1 MKNMNSNAA
10 ENKLHKYPLPVKLE
24 EMNRMPGQEE
34 RGRRTRSSKVFSLG
48 RGLYQA
54 VMYPEPVHFMNKKTG
69 ELQEIDNTLVPVTD
83 NAGSVYLTNRC
94 NDEMKVEF
102 HNAQDAAMI
111 LLQNEDGRL
120 LGWKLE
126 DAQEVQPHIVA
137 HAQVQHS
144 DKDLRRNVLDQLDG
158 EVVYENIY
166 PDVNL
171 NCSVQSLHFKDYFT
185 FNTAESIRPL
195 SFLLSMPDMIPEK
208 QPDGSIQIIA
218 PTGEIAFTLPCPFMQ
233 DAAIEANFGSV
244 DVNVTPTEEAF
255 TWRVT
260 YVPDM
265 EWMQS
270 AQFPIILD
278 PAVITKDHSTA
289 IEDNFVTSKK
299 TTTVQLYN
307 ATNMIVSY
315 NHSTW
320 GTSRSYIKFLPS
332 DLPTIDSSY
341 YITKATFS
349 VKTKT
354 APTAKASIY
363 LKEVLGDWS
372 SRTITYANAPALA
385 DKPLDYQYMET
396 NNTWYNYDISNL
408 VRKWYDGQNYG
419 FALEANTSTYINLF
433 TSDHVYYKPYVTINY
448 VSLAGLEDY
457 LVYEDQN
464 VGRAGVG
471 HVNLYNGNLIFER
484 QDTSC
489 EGNRMPVS
497 VGHFYNSCYRNVT
510 DFGVGAGWKMNIQ
523 QTLHKETLTDSS
535 GSTTFY
541 VYMDADGTRHHFK
554 KTSGE
559 WKDQSGLDM
568 TLTIS
573 GSTVTISDKGH
584 NTMTFDLPTE
594 EFADNYANVMM
605 LKTMSDACGN
615 TMTVNANGRM
625 ISSVQDGIGRN
636 TVFANSN
643 NRVSTIYPP
652 GYEESGA
659 CGFDYDANGRM
670 MHVWE
675 LSGQTG
681 TESMSYAYDENG
693 LLTSAT
699 NCDGLK
705 VTYEYYTVCEP
716 YRVKRVRIT
725 GGNLCAYDRT
735 YEYKDCLTVVTDNLS
750 GKKLFYHFNDYGN
763 CVSVND
769 QLGYACFAKYSDSN
783 PVNHP
788 ETISK
793 MQRAVV
799 NFLAGHNMEAAGSWT
814 NANLS
819 GSGSYSY
826 AADAY
831 YMGSQS
837 LKMAKTSASGLM
849 TSFQTV
855 TLPKGKTYTFS
866 AFFKTLSNALAQL
879 RVTYKDNTG
888 ADVSVDSMTQSNTAA
903 WDRLSVNFTLPAD
916 STSDAVTVRL
926 MAAGGTGT
934 VWFDCAQLEEGPVA
948 NSYNMLI
955 NGDFTLNADAHP
967 TGWSKN
973 SSNTSKDI
981 VYTSCTGTKP
991 EGLSTNTM
999 RMYGTGRTKYAGIYQ
1014 DLPISGSKGDVFVA
1028 GGWSMNFSKPRK
1040 GENFRYNIRVAFL
1053 KSGTTTRVNSDSIEW
1068 SEEWTDWQ
1076 FAAGPVVA
1084 PCDYTS
1090 IRYNVDYERNINYAE
1105 FNGLFLHKEE
1115 FGETYVYDSKGNILS
1130 SKDAASLQDGA
1141 TYDSF
1146 DNILTYYQPGR
1157 SSSVKTTMEWG
1168 STDAEKKKHLLRKS
1182 TSPLGTISEYTYD
1195 ANGNCLTTK
1204 TGDGTSFMQ
1213 TSTAYDTN
1221 GNHVT
1226 AQTDARGKTV
1236 SRVVNTSKDTLT
1248 SITDPRGQ
1256 TVSYTYDQNRKVTK
1270 TATTVD
1276 GKEYTNKYT
1285 YTKDK
1290 LTQVKH
1296 NTSADASG
1304 DVAYNF
1310 EYDTLGRPTV
1320 VKVDNQVLSS
1330 TTYNADGTVQRVDYG
1345 NEDSVEYSYDE
1356 FKRIKGIRYTEDS
1369 EDRYTYEYGAN
1380 GQVAQ
1385 LTNKNLRTVTTSE
1398 YDAAGRPARI
1408 TRKHLDTGAHLYT
1421 GEVSYD
1427 KFNNLKTFKEQMG
1440 SERTAF
1446 AITFTHDN
1454 ENRPTLLNFG
1464 SSRQVAYVY
1473 DGLGRISRR
1482 TVNAGGT
1489 DVATTYSYLA
1499 GGHGTGSTTPLVETI
1514 TQSGAT
1520 LTYAYD
1526 DAGNITSVSD
1536 GSKTISYEYDLL
1548 GQLIRANDPYDTT
1561 AGTTGTTWKYA
1572 YDLGGN
1578 IQSKTA
1584 YAFTTG
1590 TVGTAIKTDVFTYG
1604 DANWKDKLTAF
1615 NGTTITYDAIGNP
1628 TNDSTWNYS
1637 WINGRRLRCMHKGE
1651 LGEQGYDEITF
1662 EYNENG
1668 LRTKKTRMYY
1678 DNATGDIGYKV
1689 TNYTL
1694 HGKNIVHMSD
1704 GSNDLHFFYDAQN
1717 KPAVVIFNGTAYA
1730 YLYNLQGD
1738 VIGLVDSNGTKM
1750 VSYSY
1755 DAWGKPISKTG
1766 TLASTLGTI
1775 QPFRYRGYVFD
1786 EETILYYMRS
1796 RYYDAAKQRFV
1807 NADSLYDNGD
1817 MLLNHNKYAYCN
1829 NKPVIHY
1836 DQDGNSHLVC
1846 ASLMSDSGGIS
1857 SSNDF
1862 ATYALPR
1869 TQAPFMQKNRQNPA
1883 KLTKIPRSYLLSCLD
1898 EIVRSNDWKYSPN
1911 SMCWKKVECVSI
1923 VRIIVQQ
1930 QSQQLCRSLPTTA
1943 DGMRTLCGIPNEHEN
1958 QIIAGMTLTPGMAVF
1973 TFDPTHLNANQ
1984 KSVSWYH
1991 MGVYVGNYVN
2001 PVTNEYIPNAVIHA
2015 ANPRAGIVVCSLSDS
2030 SFTHYAY
2037 MPFIDYGS

>member
-419 FALEANTSTYINLF
+419 FALEANTSTYVNLF

-510 DFGVGAGWKMNIQ
+510 NFGVGAGWKMNIQ

-568 TLTIS
+568 TLTIA

-643 NRVSTIYPP
+643 NRVSTIYSP

-681 TESMSYAYDENG
+681 TESMSYTYDENG

-1014 DLPISGSKGDVFVA
+1014 DLPVSGSKGDVFVA

-1146 DNILTYYQPGR
+1146 DNVLTYYQPGR

-1204 TGDGTSFMQ
+1204 TSDGTSFMQ
-1213 TSTAYDTN
+1213 TSTTYDAD

-1226 AQTDARGKTV
+1226 AQTDARGMVMSYVADT
-1236 SRVVNTSKDTLT
+1236 NLDTLT

-1256 TVSYTYDQNRKVTK
+1256 TFNYTYDKNRNVTK
-1270 TATTVD
+1270 TSAIID
-1276 GKEYTNKYT
+1276 GKEYINTYA

-1290 LTQVKH
+1290 LMRVKH
-1296 NTSADASG
+1296 NTSPDISG
-1304 DVAYNF
+1304 DVVYNF
-1310 EYDTLGRPTV
+1310 EYDALGRPTV
-1320 VKVDNQVLSS
+1320 VKIGSQKLSAS
-1330 TTYNADGTVQRVDYG
+1330 TYNTDGTVQRIDYG
-1345 NEDSVEYSYDE
+1345 NADFVQNSYDT
-1356 FKRIKGIRYTEDS
+1356 FGRLTGVRYRLDNN
-1369 EDRYTYEYGAN
+1369 DRYTFEYGAN
-1380 GQVAQ
+1380 GQIIRLVNNDI
-1385 LTNKNLRTVTTSE
+1385 LTVTTA
-1398 YDAAGRPARI
+1398 DHDTAGRPARI
-1408 TRKHLDTGAHLYT
+1408 SSSRLDTGDHLYT
-1421 GEVSYD
+1421 GEVAYD
-1427 KFNNLKTFKEQMG
+1427 KFNNLASFKEEVG
-1440 SERTAF
+1440 SGRTPYTTTF
-1446 AITFTHDN
+1446 AYDN
-1454 ENRPTLLNFG
+1454 TNRPTLLNFD

-1482 TVNAGGT
+1482 SVNAGGT
-1489 DVATTYSYLA
+1489 DVATTYGYLA
-1499 GGHGTGSTTPLVETI
+1499 GGHGAGSTTPLVETI

-1520 LTYAYD
+1520 LTYTYD

-1536 GSKTISYEYDLL
+1536 GAKTISYEYDLL
-1548 GQLIRANDPYDTT
+1548 GQLTRVNDPYDAT
-1561 AGTTGTTWKYA
+1561 AGIAGTTWKYA
-1572 YDLGGN
+1572 YDQGGN

-1590 TVGTAIKTDVFTYG
+1590 TVGSVIKIDSYTYG
-1604 DANWKDKLTAF
+1604 DVNWKDKLTAF
-1615 NGTTITYDAIGNP
+1615 NGQAITYDAIGNP
-1628 TNDSTWNYS
+1628 TTDGSWNYT
-1637 WINGRRLRCMHKGE
+1637 WVNGRQLHCMHKGE
-1651 LGEQGYDEITF
+1651 FGEPEYNAITF

-1668 LRTKKTRMYY
+1668 LRTKKTCAYY
-1678 DNATGDIGYKV
+1678 NNDTGAIDNKEV
-1689 TNYTL
+1689 SYTL
-1694 HGKNIVHMSD
+1694 HGQNVVHLSD
-1704 GSNDLHFFYDAQN
+1704 GDNHLHFFYDAQN
-1717 KPAVVIFNGTAYA
+1717 NPAIVEFNGTAYS
-1730 YLYNLQGD
+1730 YLYNQQND
-1738 VIGLVDSNGTKM
+1738 VIALLDSNGANV
-1750 VSYSY
+1750 VSYAY

-1766 TLASTLGTI
+1766 TLASTLGTLN
-1775 QPFRYRGYVFD
+1775 PFRYRGYVFD
-1786 EETILYYMRS
+1786 EETGLYYLKKRYYHASIARFINADANLNSGYVLFPNNQFCYCLNNPVMGVDYGGMATSFGYYHTMVQEHFMGSHPGVTTELGIFKYGIGSMRGRADLVNLETGEVWEVKPHMAGYIRNPVLYLNKARTQLDSYTSGIFINPKNIAKSPLRPGGAVETQSFPDPATSTWITYWSEGDGIIWYEVEKLQAPKPATAKESVPERS
-1796 RYYDAAKQRFV
+1796 RSRSTSSRSVAGAVIGAVLSTLVTGLFWVMGYPV
-1807 NADSLYDNGD
+1807 PL
-1817 MLLNHNKYAYCN
+1817 YAY
-1829 NKPVIHY
+1829 
-1836 DQDGNSHLVC
+1836 
-1846 ASLMSDSGGIS
+1846 
-1857 SSNDF
+1857 
-1862 ATYALPR
+1862 
-1869 TQAPFMQKNRQNPA
+1869 
-1883 KLTKIPRSYLLSCLD
+1883 
-1898 EIVRSNDWKYSPN
+1898 
-1911 SMCWKKVECVSI
+1911 
-1923 VRIIVQQ
+1923 
-1930 QSQQLCRSLPTTA
+1930 
-1943 DGMRTLCGIPNEHEN
+1943 
-1958 QIIAGMTLTPGMAVF
+1958 
-1973 TFDPTHLNANQ
+1973 
-1984 KSVSWYH
+1984 
-1991 MGVYVGNYVN
+1991 
-2001 PVTNEYIPNAVIHA
+2001 
-2015 ANPRAGIVVCSLSDS
+2015 
-2030 SFTHYAY
+2030 
-2037 MPFIDYGS
+2037 

>member
-83 NAGSVYLTNRC
+83 NAGSVYLMNRC

-594 EFADNYANVMM
+594 ELADNYANVMM

-659 CGFDYDANGRM
+659 CGFDYDANGCM
-670 MHVWE
+670 THVWE

-916 STSDAVTVRL
+916 STSNAVTVRL

-1204 TGDGTSFMQ
+1204 TSDGTSFMQ

-1236 SRVVNTSKDTLT
+1236 SRVVNISKDTLT

-1408 TRKHLDTGAHLYT
+1408 TRKQLDTGAHLYT

-1427 KFNNLKTFKEQMG
+1427 KFNNLKTFSEQVG
-1440 SERTAF
+1440 SERTTF
-1446 AITFTHDN
+1446 GTTFTHDN

-1482 TVNAGGT
+1482 TVNAGSTG
-1489 DVATTYSYLA
+1489 VATTYGYLA
-1499 GGHGTGSTTPLVETI
+1499 GGHGTNSTTPLVQTI
-1514 TQSGAT
+1514 TQSGTT

-1578 IQSKTA
+1578 IQSKTS

-1590 TVGTAIKTDVFTYG
+1590 TVGSAVKTDSYTYG

-1615 NGTTITYDAIGNP
+1615 NGASISYDAIGNP
-1628 TNDSTWNYS
+1628 TSDGTWSYI
-1637 WINGRRLRCMHKGE
+1637 WEKGRQLQQISKVGE
-1651 LGEQGYDEITF
+1651 VVRF
-1662 EYNENG
+1662 VYNEDG
-1668 LRTKKTRMYY
+1668 LRVQKVAVT
-1678 DNATGDIGYKV
+1678 TGT

-1694 HGKNIVHMSD
+1694 HGKNIVHMTQ
-1704 GSNDLHFFYDAQN
+1704 GSNSLHFFYDAQN

-1738 VIGLVDSNGTKM
+1738 VIGLVDNNSTKM

-1755 DAWGKPISKTG
+1755 DAWGKMLSKTG

-1775 QPFRYRGYVFD
+1775 QPFRYRGYVYD
-1786 EETILYYMRS
+1786 EETGLYYLRC
-1796 RYYDAAKQRFV
+1796 RYLNPSFGRFLNTDFFSQFANQPTGCNLFLYANNSPIV
-1807 NADSLYDNGD
+1807 LGDKSGRETIVILFDGRPDGADGGKGFPNQANWIKGCYSETDNVI
-1817 MLLNHNKYAYCN
+1817 MLDFVCIKAGSDDKEKKGFVERWNEM
-1829 NKPVIHY
+1829 PDVI
-1836 DQDGNSHLVC
+1836 DQLHIVC
-1846 ASLMSDSGGIS
+1846 HGSKGTLDCAGVQLGYTDPD
-1857 SSNDF
+1857 NDF
-1862 ATYALPR
+1862 GFVSASELKNVTVKNFVWLYSCNGGTPDKNGVAAADFISAKTGGSLVYASAFASVNYWPKTGLPYGVPDFG
-1869 TQAPFMQKNRQNPA
+1869 QM
-1883 KLTKIPRSYLLSCLD
+1883 
-1898 EIVRSNDWKYSPN
+1898 
-1911 SMCWKKVECVSI
+1911 
-1923 VRIIVQQ
+1923 
-1930 QSQQLCRSLPTTA
+1930 
-1943 DGMRTLCGIPNEHEN
+1943 
-1958 QIIAGMTLTPGMAVF
+1958 
-1973 TFDPTHLNANQ
+1973 
-1984 KSVSWYH
+1984 KSVMDFLRSGWQFFR
-1991 MGVYVGNYVN
+1991 NN
-2001 PVTNEYIPNAVIHA
+2001 T
-2015 ANPRAGIVVCSLSDS
+2015 L
-2030 SFTHYAY
+2030 FK
-2037 MPFIDYGS
+2037 

>member
-83 NAGSVYLTNRC
+83 NAGSVYLMNRC

-670 MHVWE
+670 THVWE

-681 TESMSYAYDENG
+681 TESMSYTYDENG

-1204 TGDGTSFMQ
+1204 TSDGTSFMQ
-1213 TSTAYDTN
+1213 TSTAYDAD

-1270 TATTVD
+1270 TAATVN
-1276 GKEYTNKYT
+1276 GKEYANKYT
-1285 YTKDK
+1285 YTKDR

-1330 TTYNADGTVQRVDYG
+1330 TTYNANGTVQRVDYG

-1356 FKRIKGIRYTEDS
+1356 FKRTKGIRYAEDS

-1380 GQVAQ
+1380 GQIAQ

-1408 TRKHLDTGAHLYT
+1408 TRKHLDTGEHLYT

-1427 KFNNLKTFKEQMG
+1427 KFNNLNTFSEQVG
-1440 SERTAF
+1440 SERTTF
-1446 AITFTHDN
+1446 GTTFTHDN

-1464 SSRQVAYVY
+1464 NSRQVAYVY

-1489 DVATTYSYLA
+1489 DVATTYGYLA

-1514 TQSGAT
+1514 TQSGTT
-1520 LTYAYD
+1520 LTYTYD
-1526 DAGNITSVSD
+1526 DTGNITSVSD
-1536 GSKTISYEYDLL
+1536 GTKTISYEYDLL
-1548 GQLIRANDPYDTT
+1548 GQLTRVNDPYDST
-1561 AGTTGTTWKYA
+1561 AGSTGTTWKYA
-1572 YDLGGN
+1572 YDQGGN

-1590 TVGTAIKTDVFTYG
+1590 TVGSAVKTDFFTYG

-1615 NGTTITYDAIGNP
+1615 NGQTITYDAIGNP
-1628 TNDSTWNYS
+1628 LNDGTWNYT
-1637 WINGRRLRCMHKGE
+1637 WNGRQMRATHKGNF
-1651 LGEQGYDEITF
+1651 GEPGYDEITYD
-1662 EYNENG
+1662 YNEDG

-1678 DNATGDIGYKV
+1678 DDATGDIGYKA
-1689 TNYTL
+1689 TSYTL
-1694 HGKNIVHMSD
+1694 HGKNIVHMTEN
-1704 GSNDLHFFYDAQN
+1704 GNELHFFYDVQN
-1717 KPAVVIFNGTAYA
+1717 KPAVVVFNGTAYA

-1738 VIGLVDSNGTKM
+1738 VIGLLDSNGTKM

-1755 DAWGKPISKTG
+1755 DAWGKMLSKTG

-1775 QPFRYRGYVFD
+1775 QPFRYRGYVYD
-1786 EETILYYMRS
+1786 EETGLYYLRS
-1796 RYYDAAKQRFV
+1796 RYYAVNVCRFM
-1807 NADSLYDNGD
+1807 NADILLGKQLPLQHNLYT
-1817 MLLNHNKYAYCN
+1817 YCN
-1829 NKPVIHY
+1829 NSPVARV
-1836 DQDGNSHLVC
+1836 DVSGC
-1846 ASLMSDSGGIS
+1846 ANIS
-1857 SSNDF
+1857 SLLTTF
-1862 ATYALPR
+1862 IIR
-1869 TQAPFMQKNRQNPA
+1869 IKNTITIIRHTW
-1883 KLTKIPRSYLLSCLD
+1883 KMKI
-1898 EIVRSNDWKYSPN
+1898 SPN
-1911 SMCWKKVECVSI
+1911 PRKPTITVSALMRNLQYLVDKKKDMS
-1923 VRIIVQQ
+1923 
-1930 QSQQLCRSLPTTA
+1930 S
-1943 DGMRTLCGIPNEHEN
+1943 
-1958 QIIAGMTLTPGMAVF
+1958 PGDTGCAMF
-1973 TFDPTHLNANQ
+1973 
-1984 KSVSWYH
+1984 
-1991 MGVYVGNYVN
+1991 
-2001 PVTNEYIPNAVIHA
+2001 I
-2015 ANPRAGIVVCSLSDS
+2015 RAGILGKKERHSHHFYSAGMSSMFDENMIFHGEISDIGGIPGLIPGMILGEAQDNPDRPVKHGGVYYGLYDFGNGPEPAVY
-2030 SFTHYAY
+2030 SFDTVKKRGHLH
-2037 MPFIDYGS
+2037 PFSDNKWVYYGWHEGVIFD